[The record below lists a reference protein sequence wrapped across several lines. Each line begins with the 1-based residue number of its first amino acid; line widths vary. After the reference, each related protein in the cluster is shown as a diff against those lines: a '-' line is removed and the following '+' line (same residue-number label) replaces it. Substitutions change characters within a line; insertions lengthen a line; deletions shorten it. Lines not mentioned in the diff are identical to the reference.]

1 MTKAELL
8 DVISRKTSLNKT
20 QINSVLD
27 ALSWA
32 IQNEVA
38 DGGEATLPDIGK
50 FVRVEKAARTGRNP
64 ATGKSI
70 EIAAKKV
77 PTFKAAKA
85 FKDIVNK

>member
-8 DVISRKTSLNKT
+8 DVLANKTSLSKT
-20 QINSVLD
+20 HIDSVLY

-38 DGGEATLPDIGK
+38 DGGEVTLPNIGK

-64 ATGKSI
+64 KTGESI
-70 EIAAKKV
+70 EIAARKA
-77 PTFKAAKA
+77 PTFKPAKA

>member
-8 DVISRKTSLNKT
+8 DVISSKTLVSKT
-20 QINSVLD
+20 HIDSVLY

-38 DGGEATLPDIGK
+38 DGGEVTLPNIGK
-50 FVRVEKAARTGRNP
+50 FVRVDKAARTGRNP
-64 ATGKSI
+64 STGEAI